1 MSCPKS
7 CTFRGEECTHRKTV
21 RNRGGGLLR
30 PTRPS
35 LPADQ
40 MLAKTARIA
49 TTSCHAYMTHYLW
62 NGNMFSYTSNNPF
75 HSLPLLVIEELG
87 FAKES
92 TLIQADS
99 IQVSQVFFIMGW
111 NAFWSNISQLV
122 QMISGVAFLFFE
134 LCFHLILCEY
144 LVETQVGENKFAS
157 SENIWTHYAPS
168 EHIWTNCGP
177 SCL

>member
-21 RNRGGGLLR
+21 RNRGGGCCGLVG
-30 PTRPS
+30 
-35 LPADQ
+35 Q
-40 MLAKTARIA
+40 MLAKTARIV

-99 IQVSQVFFIMGW
+99 IQVSQVFFIMRW

-122 QMISGVAFLFFE
+122 QMLSGVAFLFWNCVFIWY
-134 LCFHLILCEY
+134 FVNIL
-144 LVETQVGENKFAS
+144 LKVKGDGGNNFAPS
-157 SENIWTHYAPS
+157 KNIWTHYAPS